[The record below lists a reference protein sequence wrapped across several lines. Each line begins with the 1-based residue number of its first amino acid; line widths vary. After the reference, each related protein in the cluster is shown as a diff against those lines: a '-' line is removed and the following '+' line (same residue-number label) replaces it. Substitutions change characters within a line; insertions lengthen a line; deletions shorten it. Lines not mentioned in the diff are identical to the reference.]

1 MQFSCSFIGK
11 IAFWQWSHLRPF
23 SDMDFWMRSW
33 CPFGSLLAPFGLHI
47 PPFWLRLA
55 SFWRPFASFSINSG
69 SFWSFGHHITRRGAT
84 FCQHFRLRWH
94 HLVPKWDVR
103 CIGSQNNCSQ
113 PLDFHILGAFV
124 GLDVLTTPSFLK
136 IHLAATNFAEAP
148 ELNRQKPPSKELLL
162 CRTPHPP
169 GPLRNFAAGNL
180 DKRRV

>member
-1 MQFSCSFIGK
+1 MQFPSCFIRK
-11 IAFWQWSHLRPF
+11 IALWQRSHLQPF
-23 SDMDFWMRSW
+23 SDMDFWMHSW

-55 SFWRPFASFSINSG
+55 SFWRPFASFSIHYRSFRSSG
-69 SFWSFGHHITRRGAT
+69 RRFARHGAT
-84 FCQHFRLRWH
+84 FCPHFRPRWH
-94 HLVPKWDVR
+94 HLASKCDFGCPRFSHTWCFCRARHSYDTKIPQKLP
-103 CIGSQNNCSQ
+103 CGSQ
-113 PLDFHILGAFV
+113 LR
-124 GLDVLTTPSFLK
+124 K
-136 IHLAATNFAEAP
+136 AP